1 MNTIK
6 TKFHS
11 TGEDTSQYVHAVKT
25 QGFCLI
31 KNWFTQEQVKEI
43 TEELESLYK
52 RVPQGGSAV
61 VEHAFQVTHGDF
73 AQGKDLILRPPAY
86 SYIKNIQKYIMN
98 SQPLNDVLD
107 EHYGK
112 GCQRFLQTFSTME
125 NTVVDKKDLARH
137 SWMHVDPFA
146 SLKFAFF
153 PYGSTAKTGALRV
166 IPNSRQE
173 GATIRQHF
181 MKTENPLSKNPQGL
195 RGGIAHR
202 LIDFQKECPDLV
214 TRREEEAVFIEAS
227 PCDLVIVDTDVY
239 HTGGEMKEQNKT
251 RMAVYIHNRP

>member
-1 MNTIK
+1 MNDIL
-6 TKFHS
+6 
-11 TGEDTSQYVHAVKT
+11 QYVHTVKT

-31 KNWFTQEQVKEI
+31 KNWFTQEQVKEV
-43 TEELESLYK
+43 TEELVGLYE

-73 AQGKDLILRPPAY
+73 PQGKDLILRPPAY

-107 EHYGK
+107 EYYGK

-202 LIDFQKECPDLV
+202 LIDFQKECPNLV
-214 TRREEEAVFIEAS
+214 TKREGDAVFIEAS
-227 PCDLVIVDTDVY
+227 PHDLVIIDTDTY
-239 HTGGEMKEQNKT
+239 HAGGEMKEQNKT

>member
-6 TKFHS
+6 TKFYS